1 MPSPEE
7 FINELFHQYDPT
19 ERHQRY
25 LRERQLKG
33 RRPATTKPVVVRKP
47 GAIHPGVSR
56 IAKPVVKKPIGK
68 KLQIKDPEQRRREI
82 KAQVEALKTRL
93 ETLKRVLAELVK
105 QAQARAGQQPVDKK
119 PDEKKTPAEKRK
131 AAQASKDYRDKHKN
145 DPPTPSQELRDLQTK
160 ITAVK
165 KKIEEMRAKL
175 QEATKAPV
183 RTSVPVGD
191 RKQTLDRK
199 ENRQNGRSR

>member
-7 FINELFHQYDPT
+7 FIDDLFHMYDPVD
-19 ERHQRY
+19 RHQRY

-33 RRPATTKPVVVRKP
+33 RRPTATKPVVVRRP
-47 GAIHPGVSR
+47 GVIHPIVSR
-56 IAKPVVKKPIGK
+56 TTKTLVKKPVGK
-68 KLQIKDPEQRRREI
+68 KLPVKSPEQRRREI

-93 ETLKRVLAELVK
+93 DTLKKVLAELVR
-105 QAQARAGQQPVDKK
+105 QAQARSGKMPADKK
-119 PDEKKTPAEKRK
+119 PDEKKTVAEKKK

-145 DPPTPSQELRDLQTK
+145 DPPTPSQELRDLQIK
-160 ITAVK
+160 INTVK
-165 KKIEEMRAKL
+165 KKIDEMRAKL
-175 QEATKAPV
+175 EVAMQ
-183 RTSVPVGD
+183 TSVRKPGPVGD